1 VTIRGALVLAS
12 IAVLGAAVVVL
23 PTVALS
29 ETTPPGV
36 VAENVGLYN
45 HYWQPPSVTIEPG
58 GSVEF
63 SNPTGVAHGIRWF
76 KTPAGAPAC
85 TAGVPVGTT
94 ETASGTMWQ
103 GTCTFA
109 AAGTYTYYCTVH
121 GAAMS
126 GTITVGA
133 PSSTPTGTST
143 GPTGTTVPT
152 GTTPLPGAGPPTGAA
167 TPTAG
172 SALSTLRLGSAQ
184 HGTAVRGSLTIASTA
199 AGGTLTVVLQA
210 KLGGHRVQVGRL
222 TRAHIAAGRQ
232 SWSIALSAKARRAL
246 RARGHLALL
255 ANVSLTAPGGSPVTL
270 TRTLALH
277 R

>member
-1 VTIRGALVLAS
+1 LVLAS

-45 HYWQPPSVTIEPG
+45 HYWQPPSVAIEPG
-58 GSVEF
+58 GAVSF
-63 SNPTGVAHGIRWF
+63 SNPTGVPHGIRWV
-76 KTPAGAPAC
+76 KTPSGPPVC

-94 ETASGTMWQ
+94 ETASGTNWQ
-103 GTCTFA
+103 GTCTFTA
-109 AAGTYTYYCTVH
+109 GGTYSYYCTVH

-133 PSSTPTGTST
+133 PPPPTGTGTGTSTPASTPTGT
-143 GPTGTTVPT
+143 GTV
-152 GTTPLPGAGPPTGAA
+152 PGAGAPVATAPPAGAA
-167 TPTAG
+167 F
-172 SALSTLRLGSAQ
+172 SALRLGSAQ
-184 HGTAVRGSLTIASTA
+184 HGTLVRGSLLVASNA
-199 AGGTLTVVLQA
+199 AGGTLSVVLQA
-210 KLGGHRVQVGRL
+210 KLGAHRVQIGAL
-222 TRAHIAAGRQ
+222 TRSYVAAGRQ

-246 RARGHLALL
+246 RAKRHLTVL
-255 ANVSLTAPGGSPVTL
+255 AKFSLTAPGGAAVSVTRSL
-270 TRTLALH
+270 VLH